1 MFYAKSDPVETIA
14 EHTNKLLEN
23 LKELRQTYEKEI
35 FEGRLINRE
44 RFWKLLEI
52 ICTYHDIGKVYTPFQ
67 NIIREKLKLPKIQS
81 KFNYESVKHE
91 QLSPLF
97 IPTDKFELTTDE
109 KILVYQAIFYH
120 HERTNDNIDANLV
133 QEIIEKDI
141 MPQMSNIEEEIGIE
155 IKRQPSNFYLTK
167 VGRDKRIKEGD
178 SLYEE
183 YCLLKGLLH
192 RLDHSSSADLQIED
206 NTEEEIGKYTE
217 EFMESKEYEL
227 NNLQMFS
234 RNNNDK
240 NLLVIGSTGMGKTEA
255 ALLWSKSSKTFFTLP
270 IRISINAIYDRVKN
284 GMKYNHIGL
293 LHSTARDYLEN
304 RQEFENQI
312 DIYEQSKNL
321 CEKITACTIDQI
333 FTFVFKYKG
342 YEKMYSTLSYS
353 KVIIDEIQA
362 YSPEIVA
369 VILKGL
375 QMINN
380 IGGRFMIMTAT
391 LPRIYKEELEEMGI
405 KFEYEKFIK
414 KTNRHKIKICGCKIN
429 DDIKRIYENGKQSKV
444 LVITNTINRAIEMYL
459 ELIENG
465 AKNVHLLHSRF
476 ILRDRNDK
484 EEEIKI
490 FSKDKQKKG
499 IWITTQIVEAS
510 LDIDFDYLYTE
521 MSTLDSLFQ
530 RLGRCYRSRKYCG
543 TTPNVFIYTK
553 KASGIGYVYDKE
565 INEKSIMLLQEYDDS
580 ILGEEAKIELV
591 DRLYSKEM
599 LEGTE
604 FYEKFT
610 QGMKV
615 LNNIVDYNTNKKDAQ
630 KLLRNIDNITVIP
643 KTVYEENIEL
653 FEQYEQLKK
662 QKEYSEA
669 SEIRRKINR
678 LTTSIS
684 QSQMWKIKGTLIKLP
699 YEIENIWIINLKYSS
714 DVGLLLEKD
723 EEYDLEERFCD

>member
-1 MFYAKSDPVETIA
+1 
-14 EHTNKLLEN
+14 
-23 LKELRQTYEKEI
+23 
-35 FEGRLINRE
+35 
-44 RFWKLLEI
+44 
-52 ICTYHDIGKVYTPFQ
+52 
-67 NIIREKLKLPKIQS
+67 
-81 KFNYESVKHE
+81 
-91 QLSPLF
+91 
-97 IPTDKFELTTDE
+97 
-109 KILVYQAIFYH
+109 
-120 HERTNDNIDANLV
+120 
-133 QEIIEKDI
+133 
-141 MPQMSNIEEEIGIE
+141 
-155 IKRQPSNFYLTK
+155 
-167 VGRDKRIKEGD
+167 
-178 SLYEE
+178 
-183 YCLLKGLLH
+183 
-192 RLDHSSSADLQIED
+192 
-206 NTEEEIGKYTE
+206 
-217 EFMESKEYEL
+217 
-227 NNLQMFS
+227 
-234 RNNNDK
+234 
-240 NLLVIGSTGMGKTEA
+240 
-255 ALLWSKSSKTFFTLP
+255 
-270 IRISINAIYDRVKN
+270 
-284 GMKYNHIGL
+284 
-293 LHSTARDYLEN
+293 
-304 RQEFENQI
+304 
-312 DIYEQSKNL
+312 
-321 CEKITACTIDQI
+321 
-333 FTFVFKYKG
+333 
-342 YEKMYSTLSYS
+342 
-353 KVIIDEIQA
+353 
-362 YSPEIVA
+362 
-369 VILKGL
+369 
-375 QMINN
+375 
-380 IGGRFMIMTAT
+380 
-391 LPRIYKEELEEMGI
+391 MGI